1 MKNKLILVC
10 ATVLSVCFSLT
21 SQAQDSKIMAGAGL
35 KYATDI
41 STMGIEAKGVYLASD
56 TWEIAP
62 AFTYYFKKNNVN
74 WSTLDF
80 DAHYVFSSTDKNT
93 FYAIGGLNITFWKWD
108 FDGDDS
114 YGEDY
119 GEYDD
124 YVGDFIGEL
133 TSELDDS
140 GSDVGVNIGLGSRFA
155 ISDKMCFNADLK
167 YTIGNANYLS
177 VGVGLLYHF

>member
-1 MKNKLILVC
+1 MKNKLILVI
-10 ATVLSVCFSLT
+10 ATVLSVFFSLT
-21 SQAQDSKIMAGAGL
+21 TKAQDSKILAGAGL

-80 DAHYVFSSTDKNT
+80 DAHYVFSSDDKST
-93 FYAIGGLNITFWKWD
+93 FYAIGGLNVTFWK
-108 FDGDDS
+108 FKMDG
-114 YGEDY
+114 G
-119 GEYDD
+119 
-124 YVGDFIGEL
+124 
-133 TSELDDS
+133 SELDDYFGGFDLDAS
-140 GSDVGVNIGLGSRFA
+140 GSDVGVNIGVGSRFA
-155 ISDKMCFNADLK
+155 ISDKMYFNADLK

-177 VGVGLLYHF
+177 AGIGILYHF

>member
-10 ATVLSVCFSLT
+10 VTVLSVFVSLT
-21 SQAQDSKIMAGAGL
+21 TQAQDSKIMAGAGL

-62 AFTYYFKKNNVN
+62 GFTYYFKKNNVN

-80 DAHYVFSSTDKNT
+80 DAHYVFSADESMTL
-93 FYAIGGLNITFWKWD
+93 YGIGGLNVTFWKFKMD
-108 FDGDDS
+108 GVSSGSDEFDDMFGGLSD
-114 YGEDY
+114 
-119 GEYDD
+119 
-124 YVGDFIGEL
+124 
-133 TSELDDS
+133 LDAS
-140 GSDVGVNIGLGSRFA
+140 GSDVGVNIGVGSRFA
-155 ISDKMCFNADLK
+155 LSDKMYFNADLK

-177 VGVGLLYHF
+177 AGVGILYHF

>member
-1 MKNKLILVC
+1 MKNKVILLF

-21 SQAQDSKIMAGAGL
+21 TQAQDSKIMAGAGL

-80 DAHYVFSSTDKNT
+80 DAHYVFSSDDKST
-93 FYAIGGLNITFWKWD
+93 FYAIGGLNVTFWKWD
-108 FDGDDS
+108 FDGADS
-114 YGEDY
+114 YGDEY
-119 GEYDD
+119 GEYS
-124 YVGDFIGEL
+124 DFIGDL
-133 TSELDDS
+133 ITDVDDS
-140 GSDVGVNIGLGSRFA
+140 GNDVGFNIGVGSRFA
-155 ISDKMCFNADLK
+155 LSDKMYFNADLK
-167 YTIGNANYLS
+167 YTIGNTGYLS
-177 VGVGLLYHF
+177 AGVGLLYHF

>member
-1 MKNKLILVC
+1 MRNKLILVC
-10 ATVLSVCFSLT
+10 ATVLSVFFSLT
-21 SQAQDSKIMAGAGL
+21 TQAQDSKIMAGAGL

-80 DAHYVFSSTDKNT
+80 DGHYVFSSDDKST
-93 FYAIGGLNITFWKWD
+93 FYAIGGLNVTFWKFKMD
-108 FDGDDS
+108 DVSSGSSEFDEMFGGLSD
-114 YGEDY
+114 
-119 GEYDD
+119 
-124 YVGDFIGEL
+124 
-133 TSELDDS
+133 LDAS
-140 GSDVGVNIGLGSRFA
+140 GSDVGVNIGVGSRFA
-155 ISDKMCFNADLK
+155 ISDKMYFNADLK

-177 VGVGLLYHF
+177 AGVGVLYHF

>member
-1 MKNKLILVC
+1 MRNKLILVC
-10 ATVLSVCFSLT
+10 ATVLSVFFSLT
-21 SQAQDSKIMAGAGL
+21 TQAQDSKIMAGAGL

-80 DAHYVFSSTDKNT
+80 DGHYVFSSDDKST
-93 FYAIGGLNITFWKWD
+93 FYAIGGLNVTFWK
-108 FDGDDS
+108 FKMDGVS
-114 YGEDY
+114 SGS
-119 GEYDD
+119 
-124 YVGDFIGEL
+124 
-133 TSELDDS
+133 SELDEMFGGLSDLDAS
-140 GSDVGVNIGLGSRFA
+140 GSDVGVNIGVGSRFA
-155 ISDKMCFNADLK
+155 ISDKMYFNADLK

-177 VGVGLLYHF
+177 AGVGVLYHF

>member
-1 MKNKLILVC
+1 MKNKVILLF

-21 SQAQDSKIMAGAGL
+21 TQAQDSKIMAGAGL

-80 DAHYVFSSTDKNT
+80 DAHYVFSSDDKRT
-93 FYAIGGLNITFWKWD
+93 FYAIGGLNVTFWKWKVDGVSSGNDD
-108 FDGDDS
+108 FDDMFGGLSD
-114 YGEDY
+114 
-119 GEYDD
+119 
-124 YVGDFIGEL
+124 
-133 TSELDDS
+133 LDAS
-140 GSDVGVNIGLGSRFA
+140 GSDVGVNIGVGSRFA
-155 ISDKMCFNADLK
+155 LSDKMYFNADLK
-167 YTIGNANYLS
+167 YTIGNANYLTAA
-177 VGVGLLYHF
+177 VGVLYHF